1 MEQFLIPAII
11 ATAVFS
17 MLKFLEMKYL
27 DKQMKPL
34 KNVIRDA
41 LIVFVAS
48 FVGTY
53 AFSLFGGSVQ
63 EFFNIVTE
71 NKTLNAAATQVFT
84 DVPGF

>member
-11 ATAVFS
+11 ATSLFS
-17 MLKFLEMKYL
+17 ILKFIEMKYL

-34 KNVIRDA
+34 KTVIRDA
-41 LIVFVAS
+41 FMVFVS
-48 FVGTY
+48 SLVGVY
-53 AFSLFGGSVQ
+53 VFSLFGGSFQ

-71 NKTLNAAATQVFT
+71 SKTLNAAATQVFT

>member
-11 ATAVFS
+11 TTALFS
-17 MLKFLEMKYL
+17 FLKFIEMKYL
-27 DKQMKPL
+27 DKQIKPL
-34 KNVIRDA
+34 KLLIRDA
-41 LIVFVAS
+41 FMVFVS
-48 FVGTY
+48 TLVGVY

-71 NKTLNAAATQVFT
+71 SKTLNAAATQVFT

>member
-11 ATAVFS
+11 TTILFS
-17 MLKFLEMKYL
+17 ILKFLEMKYL
-27 DKQMKPL
+27 DKQLKPL
-34 KNVIRDA
+34 KNIIRDA
-41 LIVFVAS
+41 FMVFVS
-48 FVGTY
+48 TLVGVY

-71 NKTLNAAATQVFT
+71 SKTLNAAATQVFT

>member
-1 MEQFLIPAII
+1 MIPAII
-11 ATAVFS
+11 ATSLFS
-17 MLKFLEMKYL
+17 ILKFIEMKYL

-34 KNVIRDA
+34 KTVIRDA
-41 LIVFVAS
+41 FMVFVSALIG
-48 FVGTY
+48 VY

-71 NKTLNAAATQVFT
+71 SKTLNAAATQVFT

>member
-1 MEQFLIPAII
+1 
-11 ATAVFS
+11 V
-17 MLKFLEMKYL
+17 
-27 DKQMKPL
+27 
-34 KNVIRDA
+34 
-41 LIVFVAS
+41 
-48 FVGTY
+48 Y

>member
-11 ATAVFS
+11 ATSIFS
-17 MLKFLEMKYL
+17 LFKFLEMKYL

-41 LIVFVAS
+41 LMVFVAS
-48 FVGTY
+48 FVGAY
-53 AFSLFGGSVQ
+53 VFSLFGGSVQ

-71 NKTLNAAATQVFT
+71 SKTLNAAATQVFT